1 MIKVRDLQLKRMLM
15 LFAVIFFFV
24 GCVPERKIGSEYLS
38 QRSKMTL
45 VIRAPELIK
54 MVNLSADSVQDRP
67 DLSQRALDSINF
79 YNSKIL
85 QNITDSIVIGNYVR
99 NLQSG
104 FESQGYKTMIV
115 SKNDTVFPVTGN
127 AILINIGQIELDE
140 QKYPIRD
147 ETKYNGKL
155 YTADYDLTKIE
166 LSYWI
171 EVSKIDNG
179 YAVLPPRLLYDSF
192 NEQDDFKGDFLL
204 NRKTNKL
211 DYKSAIE
218 GITTEYVYSL
228 ASSIGSDHAIRL
240 NKYLLNEYISYALPQ
255 KKNRMLLGVKQPY
268 NTLIRVYEPSFK
280 DMQIKSG
287 N

>member
-1 MIKVRDLQLKRMLM
+1 MIKVRNLQLKRMLM

-24 GCVPERKIGSEYLS
+24 GCVPEQKIGSDYLS
-38 QRSKMTL
+38 QRSNMTL
-45 VIRAPELIK
+45 VIRAPELVK

-240 NKYLLNEYISYALPQ
+240 NEYLLNEYISYNLPQ
-255 KKNRMLLGVKQPY
+255 KKNRILFSVQQPY
-268 NTLIRVYEPSFK
+268 NTLIKVTKPPFK
-280 DMQIKSG
+280 EMPIKSD